1 MTTPAQAPTVDPFDV
16 SRAELYRDDVWE
28 APFRHLRAEAPVYRC
43 AHSDYGPYWSV
54 SSYKPIVEVE
64 SLPDVYSSEVGG
76 ITLADFLPDSD
87 VRMPMFIARDR
98 PVHTVQRRSVAPA
111 FTPSE
116 MARMTADI
124 RRRTGEILDALP
136 WGERFDW
143 VDTVSIELTTQM
155 LAILF
160 DFPWEDRR
168 KLTFWSDW
176 AGDIE
181 LVKTHELRRERLGH
195 MFACGAYFQEL
206 WNAKLGKEP
215 TPDLISMMIHSDAMS
230 AMDPHEFIGNLIL
243 LIVGGND
250 TTRNS
255 MTALAYTLDRWPDER
270 AKLEVDP
277 SLIANTVQEVI
288 RWQTPLAHMR
298 RTATRDTELM
308 GQPIRAG
315 DKLALWY
322 LSANRDESVFGAD
335 ADRVVVDRP
344 NARRHLAFGHGIH
357 RCVGARLAE
366 LQLGVLLEEMARR
379 RMRVNVLEE
388 PPVSST
394 VTAACRWRSA
404 ATDSPSCSR
413 RGHLYRRHDP
423 ADRSPH
429 SSLAS
434 GCRRRRARLLVAPA
448 SCRGGRALPRP
459 AGRRRLAPQAAA
471 GRL

>member
-1 MTTPAQAPTVDPFDV
+1 MATLMQATAPAVDPFDV
-16 SRAELYRDDVWE
+16 SRAELYRDDTWH
-28 APFRHLRAEAPVYRC
+28 APFAQLRAEAPVYRC
-43 AHSDYGPYWSV
+43 EHSDYGPYWSV
-54 SSYKPIVEVE
+54 STYKPIVEVE
-64 SLPDVYSSEVGG
+64 SLPDIYSSEAGG

-98 PVHTVQRRSVAPA
+98 PVHTGQRRTVAPA

-116 MARMTADI
+116 MVRMSDDI
-124 RRRTGEILDALP
+124 RRRTAEILDSLP
-136 WGERFDW
+136 WNTRFDW

-181 LVKTHELRRERLGH
+181 LVKNEELRKQRLGY
-195 MFACGAYFQEL
+195 MYECGAYFQNL
-206 WNAKLGKEP
+206 WNAKVGQP
-215 TPDLISMMIHSDAMS
+215 QTPDLISMMIHSDAMS
-230 AMDPHEFIGNLIL
+230 HMDHFEFIGNLIL

-255 MTALAYTLDRWPDER
+255 MTALAYGLDRFPDAR
-270 AKLEVDP
+270 AKLEADP
-277 SLIANTVQEVI
+277 ALIPNATQEII

-308 GQPIRAG
+308 GQTIREG

-322 LSANRDESVFGAD
+322 LSANRDESVFGPDAD
-335 ADRVVVDRP
+335 AIVVDRP

-366 LQLGVLLEEMARR
+366 LQIGILLEEMAKR
-379 RMRVNVLEE
+379 RMRVNVVGE
-388 PPVSST
+388 PTRV
-394 VTAACRWRSA
+394 AACFVHGYRSL
-404 ATDSPSCSR
+404 PVEISR
-413 RGHLYRRHDP
+413 Y
-423 ADRSPH
+423 
-429 SSLAS
+429 
-434 GCRRRRARLLVAPA
+434 
-448 SCRGGRALPRP
+448 
-459 AGRRRLAPQAAA
+459 
-471 GRL
+471 

>member
-1 MTTPAQAPTVDPFDV
+1 MATLMQPELRADPLDV
-16 SRAELYRDDVWE
+16 SRAELYRDDVWQ
-28 APFRHLRAEAPVYRC
+28 APFARLRAEAPVYRC
-43 AHSDYGPYWSV
+43 EHSDYGPYWSV
-54 SSYKPIVEVE
+54 STYKPIVEVE
-64 SLPDVYSSEVGG
+64 SLPELYSSEAGG
-76 ITLADFLPDSD
+76 ITLADFIPESD

-98 PVHTVQRRSVAPA
+98 PVHTGQRRTVAPA

-116 MARMTADI
+116 MTRMSADI
-124 RRRTGEILDALP
+124 RQRTAEILDSLP
-136 WGERFDW
+136 WNTRFDW

-181 LVKTHELRRERLGH
+181 LVKNEELRKQRLGY
-195 MFACGAYFQEL
+195 MYECGAYFQNL
-206 WNAKLGKEP
+206 WNSKVGKP
-215 TPDLISMMIHSDAMS
+215 QTPDLISMMIHSDAMS
-230 AMDPHEFIGNLIL
+230 HMDHFEFIGNLIL

-255 MTALAYTLDRWPDER
+255 MSALAYGLDRFPDAR
-270 AKLEVDP
+270 AQLEADP
-277 SLIANTVQEVI
+277 ALIPNATQEII

-308 GQPIRAG
+308 GQTIREG

-322 LSANRDESVFGAD
+322 LSANRDASVFGPD
-335 ADRVVVDRP
+335 ADMIRVDRP

-366 LQLGVLLEEMARR
+366 MQIGILLEEMAKR

-388 PPVSST
+388 PTRV
-394 VTAACRWRSA
+394 AACFVH
-404 ATDSPSCSR
+404 
-413 RGHLYRRHDP
+413 GYRQMPVEITRY
-423 ADRSPH
+423 
-429 SSLAS
+429 
-434 GCRRRRARLLVAPA
+434 
-448 SCRGGRALPRP
+448 
-459 AGRRRLAPQAAA
+459 
-471 GRL
+471 

>member
-1 MTTPAQAPTVDPFDV
+1 MATLAPETRADTVDPLDV
-16 SRAELYRDDVWE
+16 SRAELYRDDTWH
-28 APFRHLRAEAPVYRC
+28 APFRELRERAPVHRVE
-43 AHSDYGPYWSV
+43 HSDYGPYWSV

-64 SLPDVYSSEVGG
+64 SLPDLYSSEAGG

-87 VRMPMFIARDR
+87 VKMPMFIAMDR
-98 PVHTVQRRSVAPA
+98 PRHTGQRRTVAPA

-116 MARMTADI
+116 MTRMSDDI

-143 VDTVSIELTTQM
+143 VDTVAIELTTQM

-181 LVKTHELRRERLGH
+181 LVKTPELRARRLEY
-195 MFACGAYFQEL
+195 MFECGAYFQRL
-206 WNAKLGKEP
+206 WNEKIGREP
-215 TPDLISMMIHSDAMS
+215 TPDLISMMIHSDAM
-230 AMDPHEFIGNLIL
+230 AEMDQYEFIGNLIL

-255 MTALAYTLDRWPDER
+255 MSAAAYGLDRFPDAR
-270 AKLEVDP
+270 ARLEADP
-277 SLIANTVQEVI
+277 SLIQNATQEII

-298 RTATRDTELM
+298 RNATRDTELM
-308 GQPIRAG
+308 GQRIREG

-322 LSANRDESVFGAD
+322 VSANRDESVFGAD
-335 ADRVVVDRP
+335 ADEIKVDRP

-366 LQLGVLLEEMARR
+366 LQIATLLEEMAKR
-379 RMRVNVLEE
+379 RMRVNVVGE
-388 PPVSST
+388 PERV
-394 VTAACRWRSA
+394 AACFVHGYRKL
-404 ATDSPSCSR
+404 PVEISR
-413 RGHLYRRHDP
+413 Y
-423 ADRSPH
+423 
-429 SSLAS
+429 
-434 GCRRRRARLLVAPA
+434 
-448 SCRGGRALPRP
+448 
-459 AGRRRLAPQAAA
+459 
-471 GRL
+471 